1 MQALLAARLVTE
13 GWTGGDVQKA
23 ALKEGLGMT
32 DIGEELWGPL
42 GKITMQ
48 VCYIIQYYR
57 HQKKLL
63 NSCIVMHKARTILLH
78 CRENFLC
85 RYTTQF
91 ENMKFTVLNN
101 SYRSELHGPMRCRH
115 ARLK

>member
-13 GWTGGDVQKA
+13 GWTGSDIQKA

-48 VCYIIQYYR
+48 VCYIIRYYR
-57 HQKKLL
+57 YQKKLL
-63 NSCIVMHKARTILLH
+63 NSCIVMHKVIAMLLH
-78 CRENFLC
+78 FRKSYYC

-91 ENMKFTVLNN
+91 ENM
-101 SYRSELHGPMRCRH
+101 
-115 ARLK
+115 